1 MTNQTRYPSQRG
13 NAPQARPAAD
23 GRFSRRPEDPLAE
36 LARLIGQDDPF
47 SEMSGN
53 AKRPARSLATPVAS
67 SSRSQHPQRQPNG
80 DGTGV
85 YGRGAAQPTNVPSDV
100 YEDDRYGE
108 ATFDDRAPSPAH
120 GRQYEDEAYD
130 YDDVPPPPK
139 QRVPAPQ
146 NLGRGAYTY
155 GGAPFARAE
164 VPPPSRPAQ
173 RQVPPPQDDYD
184 DPQYADP
191 RYDDRDANYRE
202 GNYRDGDGYD
212 YNDPYQQP
220 AHADDGQGYQQA
232 YQDGQY
238 QQGYATE
245 YDNEYPPEEYPEEY
259 AEPRSN
265 RRWLFVGIM
274 SLAGII
280 VLGVAGVYG
289 YRTVFKK
296 SASVNPPTIRSTE
309 APTKM
314 APAAPQANADGSK
327 QNYDRIGEAPPAAGE
342 RVISREEQPSINSL
356 SGNRTVTTTPIG
368 PGGTTS
374 AFAPSSQAPALTPPP
389 SSTVTGNG
397 EPRRVRTMTVRSDGS
412 VVNNNARAPRSNT
425 PLSLDPNTP
434 AEPQGAAEPVGQ
446 PGPRSSLPS
455 GTQAYASVEPPARV
469 QQSSYAP
476 AGSYVVQ
483 VSSQKTEADAHT
495 AWRQLQTRYT
505 NVLSDAQVS
514 FKRVDLGDRGTFYR
528 AMVGPYANRD
538 QAYEMCQNLKA
549 AGGECVVQR
558 N

>member
-1 MTNQTRYPSQRG
+1 MTDQTRYPSQRG

-23 GRFSRRPEDPLAE
+23 SRFSRRPEDPLAE
-36 LARLIGQDDPF
+36 HARLIGQDDTF
-47 SEMSGN
+47 SEMTGN
-53 AKRPARSLATPVAS
+53 AQRPARSLATPVA
-67 SSRSQHPQRQPNG
+67 RPAQPPQRQPNG
-80 DGTGV
+80 NGTGA
-85 YGRGAAQPTNVPSDV
+85 YARGAAQPADV
-100 YEDDRYGE
+100 YEDDRYDE
-108 ATFDDRAPSPAH
+108 AAYDRAPSPAH

-130 YDDVPPPPK
+130 YDDAPPPPK

-146 NLGRGAYTY
+146 NLGRAAYTY
-155 GGAPFARAE
+155 GGAPLARAE
-164 VPPPSRPAQ
+164 APPPARPAQ
-173 RQVPPPQDDYD
+173 RQVPPQDDYA
-184 DPQYADP
+184 DPQ
-191 RYDDRDANYRE
+191 YDDRDP
-202 GNYRDGDGYD
+202 NYRDADYRDGNGYD

-220 AHADDGQGYQQA
+220 AHAADGQGYQQA

-238 QQGYATE
+238 QQDYATE

-265 RRWLFVGIM
+265 RRWLLIGIM
-274 SLAGII
+274 SLVGIV

-289 YRTVFKK
+289 YRAVFKK

-327 QNYDRIGEAPPAAGE
+327 QNYDRIGEAPPATGE
-342 RVISREEQPSINSL
+342 RVISREEQPSFNSPP
-356 SGNRTVTTTPIG
+356 GNRTVTTTPIG
-368 PGGTTS
+368 PGGSTS

-389 SSTVTGNG
+389 SSTMTGNG

-412 VVNNNARAPRSNT
+412 VVNNNARAPRSNA
-425 PLSLDPNTP
+425 PLSLNPSAP
-434 AEPQGAAEPVGQ
+434 AEPQDAGEPVGQ

-455 GTQAYASVEPPARV
+455 STQAYASVEPPARV

-495 AWRQLQTRYT
+495 AWRQLQSRYT

>member
-1 MTNQTRYPSQRG
+1 MTDQTRYPSQRG

-47 SEMSGN
+47 SEMSGQSGN
-53 AKRPARSLATPVAS
+53 AQRPARSLATPVA
-67 SSRSQHPQRQPNG
+67 RGAQPQQPQRQPNG
-80 DGTGV
+80 NGA
-85 YGRGAAQPTNVPSDV
+85 YARGAQHADT
-100 YEDDRYGE
+100 YEDDRYEQG
-108 ATFDDRAPSPAH
+108 AYDRAPQPAH
-120 GRQYEDEAYD
+120 GRQYEDEAYE

-155 GGAPFARAE
+155 GGAPIARAE
-164 VPPPSRPAQ
+164 APPPPSRPAP
-173 RQVPPPQDDYD
+173 RQQPAPVHDEYA
-184 DPQYADP
+184 DPQYD
-191 RYDDRDANYRE
+191 
-202 GNYRDGDGYD
+202 YRDGNGYD
-212 YNDPYQQP
+212 RNDPYRQP
-220 AHADDGQGYQQA
+220 AHAPEEQGYQA

-238 QQGYATE
+238 QQDYAPE

-259 AEPRSN
+259 AEPRSS
-265 RRWLFVGIM
+265 RRWLLIGALSLVGV
-274 SLAGII
+274 I

-289 YRTVFKK
+289 YRAVFKK
-296 SASVNPPTIRSTE
+296 SASANPPTIRSTE

-314 APAAPQANADGSK
+314 APAPAQTNADGSK
-327 QNYDRIGEAPPAAGE
+327 QNYDRIGEPPPANGE
-342 RVISREEQPSINSL
+342 RVISREEQPSFNPP

-368 PGGTTS
+368 PNGSVS
-374 AFAPSSQAPALTPPP
+374 AFSPSSQAPALTPPP
-389 SSTVTGNG
+389 SSTAVGNG
-397 EPRRVRTMTVRSDGS
+397 EPKRVRTMTVRSDGS
-412 VVNNNARAPRSNT
+412 VVNNNARPAAPRT
-425 PLSLDPNTP
+425 APLSLNPNAPADPQDAGDPVAQP
-434 AEPQGAAEPVGQ
+434 APRL
-446 PGPRSSLPS
+446 GPRGSLPS
-455 GTQAYASVEPPARV
+455 NTQAYASVEPPARV
-469 QQSSYAP
+469 QQSNYAP

-483 VSSQKTEADAHT
+483 VSSQKTEADAQT
-495 AWRQLQTRYT
+495 AWRQLQSRYT
-505 NVLSDAQVS
+505 NVLADAQVN

>member
-1 MTNQTRYPSQRG
+1 MTDQTRHPSQRG

-53 AKRPARSLATPVAS
+53 VQRPARSLATPVA
-67 SSRSQHPQRQPNG
+67 RPAQPPRQPNG
-80 DGTGV
+80 NGTAA
-85 YGRGAAQPTNVPSDV
+85 YTRSTAQPASASADV
-100 YEDDRYGE
+100 YEDDRYDE
-108 ATFDDRAPSPAH
+108 AAYDNRAPSQAY

-130 YDDVPPPPK
+130 YDDVPPPPR

-146 NLGRGAYTY
+146 NLGRGAYSY
-155 GGAPFARAE
+155 GGAPLARAE
-164 VPPPSRPAQ
+164 APPPARPAQ
-173 RQVPPPQDDYD
+173 RQQPVPPQDDYA
-184 DPQYADP
+184 DPQ
-191 RYDDRDANYRE
+191 YDDRDP
-202 GNYRDGDGYD
+202 NYRDADYRDGNGYD

-220 AHADDGQGYQQA
+220 AHATGRQA
-232 YQDGQY
+232 YHDGQY
-238 QQGYATE
+238 QQDYAPE

-265 RRWLFVGIM
+265 RRWLLIGIM
-274 SLAGII
+274 SLVGII

-289 YRTVFKK
+289 YRAVFKK
-296 SASVNPPTIRSTE
+296 NVSANPPTIRSTE

-314 APAAPQANADGSK
+314 APAAPQANADGTK
-327 QNYDRIGEAPPAAGE
+327 QSYDRIGEAPPATGE
-342 RVISREEQPSINSL
+342 RVISREEQPSFNSPPG
-356 SGNRTVTTTPIG
+356 SRTVTTTPVG
-368 PGGTTS
+368 SSGSAS
-374 AFAPSSQAPALTPPP
+374 AFAPSSQTPALTPPS

-412 VVNNNARAPRSNT
+412 VVNNNARPSSRSNA
-425 PLSLDPNTP
+425 PLSLNPNAP
-434 AEPQGAAEPVGQ
+434 AEPQDAGEPVSQ

-495 AWRQLQTRYT
+495 AWRQLQSRYT
-505 NVLSDAQVS
+505 NVLSDAQVT

-538 QAYEMCQNLKA
+538 QAYEVCQNLKA